1 MDNQEIQNQELKFEK
16 RKVSELI
23 PYARNSRTHSDEQVA
38 QIAAS
43 IKEFGF
49 MTPIIISKDNTIIAG
64 HGRILAARKLG
75 LEIVPCLMAEHLTE
89 AQIKA
94 YVIAD
99 NKLSENAGWDN
110 EMLKV
115 EIEDLKGLDF
125 DIDILGFDEKEL
137 NSLFEIPTEAKED
150 DFDVEEQLKKP
161 VFSQAGDIWQLG
173 KHRVICAI
181 FCSS

>member
-1 MDNQEIQNQELKFEK
+1 
-16 RKVSELI
+16 
-23 PYARNSRTHSDEQVA
+23 
-38 QIAAS
+38 
-43 IKEFGF
+43 

-125 DIDILGFDEKEL
+125 PGYESAREHESEEIQDDDDIVDGLHG
-137 NSLFEIPTEAKED
+137 NS
-150 DFDVEEQLKKP
+150 
-161 VFSQAGDIWQLG
+161 S
-173 KHRVICAI
+173 
-181 FCSS
+181 